1 MPKRENTPQEPLRKP
16 ELIGAA
22 SATESSP
29 AGAGDPPEL
38 GILVEAL
45 IEGAKSRPDSA
56 FEDHA
61 LAELAALPDDAYAA
75 ARERLAGAGVDLGRL
90 DEAMLAY
97 AVDAGAGPALSD
109 SFGKALDPKL
119 PEADRELVLAAE
131 TDPGAPFTEPHQGTL
146 KLAWADPARKARLR
160 ARPNYIHPFTNGNG
174 RTARAACYFV
184 LCVKT
189 GGWLGG
195 RVILPARLRSNRD
208 EYVKALRSADAVEH
222 AEQPDLAALRGL
234 ILRLLA
240 EQLDDR

>member
-1 MPKRENTPQEPLRKP
+1 MTERENTPQAPIGKP
-16 ELIGAA
+16 ELTGAA

-56 FEDHA
+56 LSGHA

-75 ARERLAGAGVDLGRL
+75 ARERLAGAGVDLARL
-90 DEAMLAY
+90 DEAMMAHG
-97 AVDAGAGPALSD
+97 AAGPALSD

-119 PEADRELVLAAE
+119 SEAERELVLAAE
-131 TDPGAPFTEPHQGTL
+131 ADPGAPFVEPHQGTL

-160 ARPNYIHPFTNGNG
+160 ARPNYIHPFINGNG
-174 RTARAACYFV
+174 RTARVACYFV
-184 LCVKT
+184 LCVKI

-195 RVILPARLRSNRD
+195 RVTLPARLRSNRD